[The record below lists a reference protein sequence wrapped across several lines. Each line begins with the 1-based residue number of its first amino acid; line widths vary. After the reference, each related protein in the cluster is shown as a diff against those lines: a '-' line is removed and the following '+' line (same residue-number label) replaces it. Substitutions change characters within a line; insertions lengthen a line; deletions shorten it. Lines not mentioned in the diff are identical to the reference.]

1 VPRFRFELPPYF
13 LNNARALSTL
23 EGIARSLDPSF
34 SVLQVV
40 YPYAINRLLRNP
52 SQSAAV
58 DDTLQKLIRSPETGL
73 IDRKK
78 VAQMIDDAALITGFK
93 RRKVLRDVLTT
104 RGGLRLTRM
113 ILFEGISQ
121 KLLPQRRK
129 RRRRF

>member
-1 VPRFRFELPPYF
+1 M
-13 LNNARALSTL
+13 NNARALSTL

-52 SQSAAV
+52 SKSAVV
-58 DDTLQKLIRSPETGL
+58 DDTLQKLIRSPKTGL
-73 IDRKK
+73 IDREK
-78 VAQMIDDAALITGFK
+78 VAQMVDDAALLTGFK

-104 RGGLRLTRM
+104 KGGLRLTRM
-113 ILFEGISQ
+113 IVLEGISQ
-121 KLLPQRRK
+121 KLLPRRHK